1 MRLPLWYMTMN
12 LLLLFAS
19 PLVAGQVIITMPDE
33 QIQSALKQIGTWH
46 HAWKDGTT
54 YASDTTLGQVLADRI
69 VELVSLGHYHSLME
83 VGGQIEI
90 RYDQPRE
97 LIVP

>member
-1 MRLPLWYMTMN
+1 MRTVLAILALLCLPSNAWT
-12 LLLLFAS
+12 
-19 PLVAGQVIITMPDE
+19 GEVIITMPDE

-54 YASDTTLGQVLADRI
+54 YASDTTLGEVI
-69 VELVSLGHYHSLME
+69 VDQLVKAVSLGHYHSLAE
-83 VGGQIEI
+83 IGGTLEI

-97 LIVP
+97 PIVP